1 MNSGIHD
8 AVQLAEAL
16 GTDRLD
22 DVARH
27 RRWVAT
33 DFVKAHTH
41 GNWEQI
47 RERDPVARERL
58 HTELRERA
66 ADPVKARDYLLT
78 TSMID
83 SLRTVV
89 R

>member
-1 MNSGIHD
+1 MAYSS
-8 AVQLAEAL
+8 QWPK
-16 GTDRLD
+16 
-22 DVARH
+22 VANTSRPT
-27 RRWVAT
+27 RVAT

-47 RERDPVARERL
+47 RERDPVSRERL
-58 HTELRERA
+58 HQELRERA